1 MSIVINNRPIGA
13 TEMVENP
20 EINIET
26 ASFTAVD
33 YNEATKV
40 LTVDPDE
47 AHSFVDGNLYK
58 FVVDVNEFEIDVAT
72 KIHFTSPDETI
83 EDVYGHYNSVE
94 DAYVF
99 YGMYDDQNNIEMRES
114 VDRVVR
120 LLAPSEIIAG
130 NGLTKSGN
138 TLAVDPTI
146 YRTASAQDEI
156 DNGKLD
162 KYSTPD
168 VNYQKLY
175 GVAFDGS
182 QEMYKLTNYLAGF
195 TIVYRDGA
203 GRFRAGDPLDN
214 TDVANKRF
222 VDNTTQSKL
231 YVHEGTVSIDGTDY
245 RYKIVNKKSTA
256 FTNPQTDFP
265 ERGNL
270 FTLRTGPR
278 LIFNLWYDDS
288 DGTYYWSNINNSGS
302 ENSAYTVTI
311 LTDYVYA
318 L

>member
-47 AHSFVDGNLYK
+47 THSFVDGNLYK

-138 TLAVDPTI
+138 TIKVNPKQSFVDTERDPWYEGLVPRVSGVNADGSPQWSEYFTSVDPVA
-146 YRTASAQDEI
+146 YAGVMR
-156 DNGKLD
+156 NG
-162 KYSTPD
+162 
-168 VNYQKLY
+168 NGGINGMQ
-175 GVAFDGS
+175 
-182 QEMYKLTNYLAGF
+182 N
-195 TIVYRDGA
+195 
-203 GRFRAGDPLDN
+203 
-214 TDVANKRF
+214 
-222 VDNTTQSKL
+222 KL
-231 YVHEGTVSIDGTDY
+231 YVHEGTLSATYNGESHTVYY
-245 RYKIVNKKSTA
+245 RAISTKSTA
-256 FTNPQTDFP
+256 FTSRDELYTTTPVNRAVPYEATGETDVLVTVRVGAGGHIRIATFGTNAK
-265 ERGNL
+265 E
-270 FTLRTGPR
+270 TGCQA
-278 LIFNLWYDDS
+278 LVFGS
-288 DGTYYWSNINNSGS
+288 DV
-302 ENSAYTVTI
+302 VTGE
-311 LTDYVYA
+311 LV
-318 L
+318 